1 MKKYAVIVAV
11 FLSMAA
17 GCDQPTVTEAKEKAA
32 REWSQSRSKLFYGLA
47 LDFFKTGQLEQ
58 AEAKTQNALRA
69 SWSNTEAHILLGRI
83 HIEQG
88 LYETAIKELTELC
101 DRSQKSAEARYVL
114 GVANEKEGLLRE
126 ARANYDHAFVLDPT
140 NMAPVV
146 AGAEVLVAMGK
157 ITQAQ
162 RHLENQMTG
171 TFREPAVYELA
182 GRIAMRLKEYDKAV
196 KYFQQAR
203 SLDHKNKRYPEM
215 LASAHFA
222 AGDFTQAGE
231 ILRGV
236 IYDRKDDVPSW
247 VHLMLADCLLAEGNI
262 LEAKATY
269 RQASQTRPKRAGIW
283 ASLAKVALMGN
294 DLTLA
299 MQGARRARKLDAN
312 HLDAAILLGYALL
325 RKGEQK
331 LACEVLRSAWN
342 NHPDNTMLLSL
353 LGRGY
358 AETGREDEARE
369 CYALALRLEPQNK
382 VAGEL
387 LVRLDNKV
395 AARTVGEHP
404 RSR

>member
-1 MKKYAVIVAV
+1 
-11 FLSMAA
+11 
-17 GCDQPTVTEAKEKAA
+17 
-32 REWSQSRSKLFYGLA
+32 
-47 LDFFKTGQLEQ
+47 
-58 AEAKTQNALRA
+58 
-69 SWSNTEAHILLGRI
+69 
-83 HIEQG
+83 
-88 LYETAIKELTELC
+88 
-101 DRSQKSAEARYVL
+101 
-114 GVANEKEGLLRE
+114 
-126 ARANYDHAFVLDPT
+126 
-140 NMAPVV
+140 
-146 AGAEVLVAMGK
+146 
-157 ITQAQ
+157 
-162 RHLENQMTG
+162 
-171 TFREPAVYELA
+171 
-182 GRIAMRLKEYDKAV
+182 
-196 KYFQQAR
+196 
-203 SLDHKNKRYPEM
+203 
-215 LASAHFA
+215 
-222 AGDFTQAGE
+222 
-231 ILRGV
+231 
-236 IYDRKDDVPSW
+236 
-247 VHLMLADCLLAEGNI
+247 MLADCLLAEGNI

-387 LVRLDNKV
+387 LVRLDNKI